1 MRIKVSAIPHRH
13 DPPGTGME
21 IVAMSTVKWRD
32 VEKVECDWKPRDAQ
46 EVMGRNIL
54 GRNTNRGSL
63 EDWLWSCDQSRL
75 SLQPSL

>member
-32 VEKVECDWKPRDAQ
+32 VENVGCGWKPRDAQ
-46 EVMGRNIL
+46 EVMEINNL
-54 GRNTNRGSL
+54 GKDANREKLGN
-63 EDWLWSCDQSRL
+63 
-75 SLQPSL
+75 

>member
-32 VEKVECDWKPRDAQ
+32 VENVGWGWKPRDAR
-46 EVMGRNIL
+46 EVMEINNL
-54 GRNTNRGSL
+54 GKDT
-63 EDWLWSCDQSRL
+63 SREK
-75 SLQPSL
+75 PGN